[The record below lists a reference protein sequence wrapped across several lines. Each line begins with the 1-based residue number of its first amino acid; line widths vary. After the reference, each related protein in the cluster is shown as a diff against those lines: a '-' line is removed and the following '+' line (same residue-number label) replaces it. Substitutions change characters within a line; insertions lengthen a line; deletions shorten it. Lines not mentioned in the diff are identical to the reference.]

1 MPVLSAAVRALG
13 VPLSLVTKAAGL
25 VFVSGTPPL
34 DLLTGKLV
42 KGDIE
47 VQTDASLKALKHC
60 LEAAGT
66 SLDNVVMV
74 RIYAVN
80 SGFYNA
86 INRVYA
92 RYSPKT
98 RHHGHLC
105 RWRPGRWSLISRS
118 SAWRLGEGAS
128 EPNLA
133 KGYQLDISRFKR
145 PAAPPHHG
153 SMAIDFLLQFPS
165 IIDF

>member
-1 MPVLSAAVRALG
+1 MKKEIIEVPVLSAAVRALG

-34 DLLTGKLV
+34 DILTGKLV

-47 VQTDASLKALKHC
+47 TQTEASLKALKHC

-92 RYSPKT
+92 RHFSENP
-98 RHHGHLC
+98 
-105 RWRPGRWSLISRS
+105 PSRTFVPV
-118 SAWRLGEGAS
+118 AS
-128 EPNLA
+128 WPMEF
-133 KGYQLDISRFKR
+133 DIEIECV
-145 PAAPPHHG
+145 AVA
-153 SMAIDFLLQFPS
+153 
-165 IIDF
+165 

>member
-1 MPVLSAAVRALG
+1 MTKEIVEVPVLSAAVRALG

-47 VQTDASLKALKHC
+47 VQAEASLKALKHC

-80 SGFYNA
+80 AGFYGA

-92 RYSPKT
+92 RHFPENA
-98 RHHGHLC
+98 
-105 RWRPGRWSLISRS
+105 PSRTFVPV
-118 SAWRLGEGAS
+118 AS
-128 EPNLA
+128 WPMEF
-133 KGYQLDISRFKR
+133 DIEIECV
-145 PAAPPHHG
+145 AVA
-153 SMAIDFLLQFPS
+153 
-165 IIDF
+165 

>member
-1 MPVLSAAVRALG
+1 MKKEIIEVPVLSAAVRALG
-13 VPLSLVTKAAGL
+13 VPLSLVTRAAGL

-34 DLLTGKLV
+34 DISTGRLV

-47 VQTDASLKALKHC
+47 TQTEASLKALKHC

-92 RYSPKT
+92 KHFPEN
-98 RHHGHLC
+98 
-105 RWRPGRWSLISRS
+105 PPSRTFVPV
-118 SAWRLGEGAS
+118 AS
-128 EPNLA
+128 WPMEF
-133 KGYQLDISRFKR
+133 DIEIECV
-145 PAAPPHHG
+145 ATA
-153 SMAIDFLLQFPS
+153 
-165 IIDF
+165 

>member
-1 MPVLSAAVRALG
+1 MKKEIIEVPVLSAAVRALG
-13 VPLSLVTKAAGL
+13 VPLSLVTRAAGL

-34 DLLTGKLV
+34 DILTGRLV

-47 VQTDASLKALKHC
+47 TQTEASLKALNHC

-92 RYSPKT
+92 RHFPEN
-98 RHHGHLC
+98 
-105 RWRPGRWSLISRS
+105 PPSRTFVPV
-118 SAWRLGEGAS
+118 AS
-128 EPNLA
+128 WPMEF
-133 KGYQLDISRFKR
+133 DIEIECV
-145 PAAPPHHG
+145 AVA
-153 SMAIDFLLQFPS
+153 
-165 IIDF
+165 

>member
-1 MPVLSAAVRALG
+1 MKKEIIEVPVLSAAVRTLG

-34 DLLTGKLV
+34 DIATGRLV

-47 VQTDASLKALKHC
+47 TQTEASLKALKHC

-66 SLDNVVMV
+66 SLENVVMV

-80 SGFYNA
+80 CGFYNA

-92 RYSPKT
+92 RHFPEN
-98 RHHGHLC
+98 
-105 RWRPGRWSLISRS
+105 PPSRTFVPV
-118 SAWRLGEGAS
+118 AS
-128 EPNLA
+128 WPMEF
-133 KGYQLDISRFKR
+133 DIEIECV
-145 PAAPPHHG
+145 ATA
-153 SMAIDFLLQFPS
+153 
-165 IIDF
+165 

>member
-1 MPVLSAAVRALG
+1 MKKEVIEVPVLSAAVRALG

-34 DLLTGKLV
+34 DIVTGRLV

-47 VQTDASLKALKHC
+47 AQTEASLKALKHC

-80 SGFYNA
+80 SGFYSA

-92 RYSPKT
+92 RYFPEN
-98 RHHGHLC
+98 
-105 RWRPGRWSLISRS
+105 PPSRTFVPV
-118 SAWRLGEGAS
+118 AS
-128 EPNLA
+128 WPMEF
-133 KGYQLDISRFKR
+133 DIEIECV
-145 PAAPPHHG
+145 AVA
-153 SMAIDFLLQFPS
+153 
-165 IIDF
+165 

>member
-1 MPVLSAAVRALG
+1 MKKEIIEVPVLSAAVRALG
-13 VPLSLVTKAAGL
+13 LPLSLVTKAAGL

-34 DLLTGKLV
+34 DILTGRLV

-47 VQTDASLKALKHC
+47 TQTEASLKALKHC

-92 RYSPKT
+92 RHFPEN
-98 RHHGHLC
+98 
-105 RWRPGRWSLISRS
+105 PPSRTFVPV
-118 SAWRLGEGAS
+118 AS
-128 EPNLA
+128 WPMEF
-133 KGYQLDISRFKR
+133 DIEIECV
-145 PAAPPHHG
+145 AVG
-153 SMAIDFLLQFPS
+153 
-165 IIDF
+165 

>member
-1 MPVLSAAVRALG
+1 MKKEIIEVPVLSAAVRALG

-34 DLLTGKLV
+34 DISTGRLV

-47 VQTDASLKALKHC
+47 AQTEASLKALKHC

-92 RYSPKT
+92 RHFPEN
-98 RHHGHLC
+98 
-105 RWRPGRWSLISRS
+105 PPSRTFVPV
-118 SAWRLGEGAS
+118 AS
-128 EPNLA
+128 WPMEF
-133 KGYQLDISRFKR
+133 DIEIECV
-145 PAAPPHHG
+145 AVG
-153 SMAIDFLLQFPS
+153 
-165 IIDF
+165 